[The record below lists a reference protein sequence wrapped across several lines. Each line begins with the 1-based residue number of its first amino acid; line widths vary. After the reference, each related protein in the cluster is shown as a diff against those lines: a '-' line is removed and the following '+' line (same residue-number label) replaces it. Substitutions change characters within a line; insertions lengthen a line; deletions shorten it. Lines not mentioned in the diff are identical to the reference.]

1 MQLIGK
7 KSLRLGVAAWAFL
20 MLGSP
25 LVKADYLSGFTG
37 NTQFNGTKAV
47 GFFPAGD
54 TGVVSYAVFDRTTG
68 GALDLSSTNLL
79 SGTTALANSA
89 RYVYLYEVVNNL
101 SRSPAIDALN
111 VQNPDA
117 YTTLGYLSG
126 QVFKDVAT
134 RDGGALVQGTN
145 TALGPNPTPNP
156 GGASVVTVG
165 QQVGGIAAGSG
176 AINPDGETGIGST
189 LPGFASFTFAS
200 PITFG
205 KNSSVVFLTSNY
217 APQMLPGLI
226 HDGSF
231 TVADIPTAVTPEP
244 TSVAMLGF
252 GLCGAGW
259 LYRRRRQ
266 PLTPRL
272 GALA

>member
-7 KSLRLGVAAWAFL
+7 KCLGLGAAAWAFL
-20 MLGSP
+20 VLGSP

-47 GFFPAGD
+47 KFFPAGD
-54 TGVVSYAVFDRTTG
+54 TGVVSFAVFDRTTG
-68 GALDLSSTNLL
+68 GALDLSGANIL

-101 SRSPAIDALN
+101 SKSPAIDALN

-126 QVFKDVAT
+126 KVFKDVAT

-156 GGASVVTVG
+156 GGASVVTIG
-165 QQVGGIAAGSG
+165 QQVGGIAAGNG
-176 AINPDGETGIGST
+176 AIDSEGESSIGST
-189 LPGFASFTFAS
+189 LPDFATFTFAS

-217 APQMLPGLI
+217 APVMMEALI
-226 HDGSF
+226 HDGTF

-244 TSVAMLGF
+244 TSVAMLGA
-252 GLCGAGW
+252 GLLGAGW
-259 LYRRRRQ
+259 IYRRRRQ
-266 PLTPRL
+266 SPVPFL
-272 GALA
+272 GSNA